1 MINNLGKILSES
13 PYKREV
19 IQKHMGI
26 SRNTLSNWATGHT
39 TPTVRDLFKL
49 AHYLDKKVDEFYIWE
64 KDDETLKDGRKL

>member
-1 MINNLGKILSES
+1 MINNLGKILREC

-19 IQKHMGI
+19 IQKHMGV

-49 AHYLDKKVDEFYIWE
+49 AHFLGRKVDEFYE
-64 KDDETLKDGRKL
+64 YEEENE